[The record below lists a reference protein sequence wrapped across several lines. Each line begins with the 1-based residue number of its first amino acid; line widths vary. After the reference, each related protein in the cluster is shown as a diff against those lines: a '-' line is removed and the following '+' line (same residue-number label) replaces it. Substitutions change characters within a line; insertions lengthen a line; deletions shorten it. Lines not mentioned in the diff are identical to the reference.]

1 MRLDV
6 WSDVVCPWCYIGK
19 RKLERALGQWDG
31 EPVTVVW
38 RPFQLQADAKN
49 SGRPMVDVLAEK
61 MGAEGAR
68 EAQRRVTEVAAAE
81 GLAYDL
87 GKQVEANTFDAHRLL
102 LAARDQ
108 GVQAA
113 VGERFFR
120 AHFTEGA
127 DVGDRGVLV
136 ALAEEAGLTGAAGA
150 LDDDA
155 LAERLNEELAEGVAI
170 GVRSVPTFV
179 VGRRGVA
186 GAQDPEVLLDLL
198 RTGSSG

>member
-1 MRLDV
+1 MQLDV

-19 RKLERALGQWDG
+19 RKLERALEAWDG

-38 RPFQLQADAKN
+38 RPFQLQPDATS
-49 SGRPMVDVLAEK
+49 SGRPMVEVLAGKLGEQ
-61 MGAEGAR
+61 GAR
-68 EAQRRVTEVAAAE
+68 EAQRRVTAVAAAV
-81 GLAYDL
+81 GLDYELDR
-87 GKQVEANTFDAHRLL
+87 QVEANTFDAHRLL

-136 ALAEEAGLTGAAGA
+136 ALAGEAGLTGAEDLLA
-150 LDDDA
+150 DDA

-198 RTGSSG
+198 RSSG

>member
-1 MRLDV
+1 MQLEV

-19 RKLERALGQWDG
+19 RKLERALAEWDG

-38 RPFQLQADAKN
+38 RPFQLQAQAKS
-49 SGRPMVDVLAEK
+49 SGRPMVDVLAER

-87 GKQVEANTFDAHRLL
+87 GKQVEANTFDAHLLL
-102 LAARDQ
+102 LAARDR
-108 GVQAA
+108 GVQGA

-127 DVGDRGVLV
+127 DVGDRAVLV
-136 ALAEEAGLTGAAGA
+136 ALAEEAGLSGAADA
-150 LDDDA
+150 LADDA
-155 LAERLNEELAEGVAI
+155 LAERLNEELAEGLAI

-198 RTGSSG
+198 RGAG